1 MKKIIMLLLM
11 LVLSLLIISVGYSI
25 LNDGNHDINATLK
38 DNASSNLSNV
48 SSNEELSKNLT
59 ETNVIDANDDI
70 FKTSNQKALTK
81 TNSAFVFKTSGLKNL
96 TKTKVSISNDTS
108 EEYVM
113 IPGVAYPVKSS
124 DIGDDGRIIVRMPD
138 SGQNNINI
146 GSSQN
151 VVSEDNSLNASI

>member
-1 MKKIIMLLLM
+1 MKKIIMVLLM

-81 TNSAFVFKTSGLKNL
+81 TNSAFVFKSLDLKNL

-108 EEYVM
+108 EGYVM

-151 VVSEDNSLNASI
+151 VFSEDNSLNASI

>member
-1 MKKIIMLLLM
+1 MVLLM

-25 LNDGNHDINATLK
+25 LNDGNYDINSTLK

-48 SSNEELSKNLT
+48 TSNDELSKNLT

-70 FKTSNQKALTK
+70 FKTSSQKQLTK
-81 TNSAFVFKTSGLKNL
+81 ANSAFKTLDLKNL

-138 SGQNNINI
+138 SEQNNINI